1 MKKLVFSGSIFLLII
16 SFLGHVDHLCYA
28 RGVDELTRKVSDG
41 ILGYFADKTNTR
53 TAIVKFEN
61 FSDLS
66 DQAAQKFYQVLVSS
80 LESSPPSQLVH
91 IDLMVNFQKKRGE
104 FNLNRI
110 DRLNYLIYIKL
121 IKHRDKLGAG
131 VAIFSRTL
139 DKLVYI
145 QYFEE
150 NVPAGDRE
158 VYDIRDYGFKGTGF
172 SSLMEIDA
180 DKNLLD
186 FKTVINPDN
195 AGNTGNAA
203 TYRYFFYYPDKIDIF
218 VMEDNSF
225 KKFFTYQLD
234 WGRPYFPVLNKEG
247 RLCLFYH
254 DNGLYIS
261 VGSNF
266 SPLAR
271 IFRLKDNLWKEIAA
285 VDFTPIKL
293 VRINQNDYL
302 AGARYDE
309 GKNFFRET
317 LVLMPFI
324 SGELDNTNRLE
335 KRIPSFYSI
344 DFSTARD
351 EENGEAPL
359 ESIHLIDRDY
369 NYRFLA
375 GDFEERAVEPGKRGS
390 SLAALDG
397 SWLAVSDYS
406 TDVDK
411 DKLYFYKIEEG
422 SKRLVYENPIR
433 GQAIFIS
440 PGAWKDRRG
449 FWVYVKR
456 DEGNREEYA
465 EYRLQFWSKK
475 NDE

>member
-1 MKKLVFSGSIFLLII
+1 MKKIVLSGSIFLFII
-16 SFLGHVDHLCYA
+16 SFLGHVGHA
-28 RGVDELTRKVSDG
+28 RGIDELTRKVSDG
-41 ILGYFADKTNTR
+41 VLNYFSGKTNIR

-61 FSDLS
+61 FSNLS

-80 LESSPPSQLVH
+80 LESSPPSQLAH
-91 IDLMVNFQKKRGE
+91 TDLMVNFHKKRGE

-121 IKHRDKLGAG
+121 IKNRDKLGAG

-139 DKLVYI
+139 DKLVCI
-145 QYFEE
+145 KYFEE
-150 NVPAGDRE
+150 NVSAGDRD
-158 VYDIRDYGFKGTGF
+158 VYNVWDYGFRGTGF
-172 SSLMEIDA
+172 SSLMEIEA

-186 FKTVINPDN
+186 FKTVINPDS
-195 AGNTGNAA
+195 AANAA

-247 RLCLFYH
+247 RLCLFYQN
-254 DNGLYIS
+254 NGLYIS

-266 SPLAR
+266 SPLAK
-271 IFRLKDNLWKEIAA
+271 IFLLKDNLWKEIAA

-302 AGARYDE
+302 AGACYDE
-309 GKNFFRET
+309 GKNFFKET

-324 SGELDNTNRLE
+324 SGELDKTNRLE
-335 KRIPSFYSI
+335 KRVPFSYSI
-344 DFSTARD
+344 DFSTAVG
-351 EENGEAPL
+351 EEDGERPL

-422 SKRLVYENPIR
+422 SKRLVYENPIQ

-440 PGAWKDRRG
+440 PGAWNERRG

-456 DEGNREEYA
+456 NEGNRE